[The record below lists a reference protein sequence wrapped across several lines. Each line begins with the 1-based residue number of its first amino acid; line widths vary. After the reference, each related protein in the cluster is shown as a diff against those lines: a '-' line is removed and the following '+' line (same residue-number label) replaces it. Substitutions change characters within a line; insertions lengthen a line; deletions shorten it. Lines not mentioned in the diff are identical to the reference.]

1 MREVY
6 TRLFAL
12 FLLMLAATGCA
23 NVWYLDN
30 KAKVTVLSQTYP
42 PRDQDALIDVYVTS
56 LPVKGY
62 IEFAQIRAN
71 SVNDDRNIKEIR
83 NAARQIGA
91 DGIILLKRNT
101 TYSVE
106 NANIAENRSYG
117 YTAIAIKYK
126 ID

>member
-1 MREVY
+1 MRKVY
-6 TRLFAL
+6 TRSFVL

-23 NVWYLDN
+23 NVWYLDD
-30 KAKVTVLSQTYP
+30 KAKVTVLSKTYP

-56 LPVKGY
+56 LPAKGY

-83 NAARQIGA
+83 SAARQIGA
-91 DGIILLKRNT
+91 DGIILLRSNK
-101 TYSVE
+101 TYSIE
-106 NANIAENRSYG
+106 NTNIAENPSYG